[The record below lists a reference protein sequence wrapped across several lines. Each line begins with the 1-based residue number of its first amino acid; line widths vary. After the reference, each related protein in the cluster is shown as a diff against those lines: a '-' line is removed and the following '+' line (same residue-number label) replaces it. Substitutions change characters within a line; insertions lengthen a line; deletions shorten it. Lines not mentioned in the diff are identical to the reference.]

1 MPNRSCCLRWGG
13 MLLLAC
19 AAAVASHAQAQ
30 LRPDAGSL
38 QDPQRLQLPGWPWAD
53 VPPIATPPVATPAPA
68 DNSVKLTPV
77 AFRVQGNTVFSAETL
92 LGLLQDRVAR
102 PASLDDLREAA
113 RDIRRYY
120 RDRGYLLTEAY
131 LPEQALPAQGGTVL
145 ITVVEARLGTVRV
158 RGDRDSNTTP
168 DRLAQE
174 IVQRHLK
181 PGALISEQM
190 LDTPVL
196 LLRDLAGY
204 DASAE
209 VEPGSRTG
217 EANVTVFVKPA
228 GPRHEGHAGLDNHG
242 NRSAGALRLS
252 GGYTVH
258 HAVTPG
264 DALAVR
270 ARRTDISGN
279 TLLKLSYSMLASN
292 LGTRATVDVT
302 RSRYALGQQFAAL
315 GATGHATVFSAAV
328 LHPIVRS
335 RRSNLF
341 AGLQIDNKHL
351 VDTIAV
357 GASSDRRITSARVSL
372 LGNELHEGARAGS
385 FTGYG
390 ISLTAGRLRMDAAS
404 LAIDQGAGGPG
415 TAGGFSKLNGE
426 LQHVHFF
433 SPQLSLHAGI
443 QWQIASGSL
452 ASAEKMSLGGPAGV
466 RGYPVG
472 EGLGDSGHLIALEA
486 RYQLR
491 GPFSSV
497 NWPVSA
503 TTFYDSGSVRHAQA
517 PAAGVPTGTRLSS
530 VGFGLLAG
538 QPGRGVV
545 QAMLAWR
552 TSDGLPV
559 TGDPDRRPRWWLSAQ
574 QWF

>member
-1 MPNRSCCLRWGG
+1 MPNRSRCSRWGG
-13 MLLLAC
+13 NLLLAGV
-19 AAAVASHAQAQ
+19 AALGTLAQAQ
-30 LRPDAGSL
+30 QRPDAGSL
-38 QDPQRLQLPGWPWAD
+38 QDSPRLQLPSWPWAD
-53 VPPIATPPVATPAPA
+53 VPPIATPPAAAPASGDSTVRLTPA
-68 DNSVKLTPV
+68 
-77 AFRVQGNTVFSAETL
+77 AFRIEGNTVFSSEIL
-92 LGLLQDRVAR
+92 LALLQDRVMR
-102 PASLDDLREAA
+102 PATLGDLLEAA

-120 RDRGYLLTEAY
+120 RERGYLLTEAY
-131 LPEQALPAQGGTVL
+131 LPEQALQAQGGTVL
-145 ITVVEARLGTVRV
+145 IAVVEARLGAVRV
-158 RGDRDSNTTP
+158 RGDNNAAP
-168 DRLAQE
+168 DRIAQD
-174 IVQRHLK
+174 IVQRHLQ

-209 VEPGSRTG
+209 VAPGARTG

-228 GPRHEGHAGLDNHG
+228 GARHEVQIGLDNHG
-242 NRSAGALRLS
+242 TRSAGAVRLT
-252 GGYTVH
+252 GGATTH

-270 ARRTDISGN
+270 AQRTDISGN
-279 TLLKLSYSMLASN
+279 TLLKLSYSMLASS
-292 LGTRATVDVT
+292 LGSRATVEVT
-302 RSRYALGQQFAAL
+302 HSRYALGQQFAAL
-315 GATGHATVFSAAV
+315 GASGRANVFSAAL
-328 LHPIVRS
+328 LHPVVRS

-341 AGLQIDNKHL
+341 AGLQVDSKHL
-351 VDTIAV
+351 VDNIAV
-357 GASSDRRITSARVSL
+357 GASSERRITSARVSL
-372 LGNELHEGARAGS
+372 LGNELHEGAGAGS

-390 ISLTAGRLRMDAAS
+390 VSLTGGRLRLDAAS
-404 LAIDQGAGGPG
+404 LAIDQGAGGPD
-415 TAGGFSKLNGE
+415 TAGAFFKFNGE

-433 SPQLSLHAGI
+433 TPRLSVHAGV
-443 QWQIASGSL
+443 QWQLASGSL

-497 NWPVSA
+497 TWPVSA
-503 TTFYDSGSVRHAQA
+503 TTFVDSGTVRHAQA
-517 PAAGVPTGTRLSS
+517 PAPGMPTSTRLAS
-530 VGFGLLAG
+530 VGIGLIAG

-552 TSDGLPV
+552 TSDGVPA